1 MKRRY
6 LLPLALVVP
15 LVTAGDPPPSGGDF
29 TLRRST
35 IDTGGGEG
43 DGPDF
48 RVRGTIGQPHTAVM
62 EGADF
67 TLRGGF
73 WTPSGPSDYLFVNG
87 FE

>member
-6 LLPLALVVP
+6 ALLLVFALPLVL
-15 LVTAGDPPPSGGDF
+15 AGDPPPSGGDF

-48 RVRGTIGQPHTAVM
+48 LVRGTIGQPHTAAM

-73 WTPSGPSDYLFVNG
+73 WTPSGPSDYLFVDG